1 MFETITEGFN
11 LVFRWM
17 GIWLA
22 CNLVTGVII
31 RVEIALEQRKARR
44 AHRQLAQGVSS
55 LPVPQRRQKPDAEE
69 TEKPD
74 IPEDKEEAPDKAEQ
88 PHTDADGSET
98 Q

>member
-1 MFETITEGFN
+1 MIDKITEGFN
-11 LVFRWM
+11 LAFRWM

-31 RVEIALEQRKARR
+31 RVEIALEQRKARLAR
-44 AHRQLAQGVSS
+44 RRLAQYPSH

-69 TEKPD
+69 TET
-74 IPEDKEEAPDKAEQ
+74 PEDEEAAPDNAE
-88 PHTDADGSET
+88 HDTDADDSET

>member
-1 MFETITEGFN
+1 MIDKIADGFN

-22 CNLVTGVII
+22 CNIVTGVII
-31 RVEIALEQRKARR
+31 RVEIALEQRKAWR

-69 TEKPD
+69 TET
-74 IPEDKEEAPDKAEQ
+74 PEDEEAAPDNAEQ
-88 PHTDADGSET
+88 ADTDADGSEN